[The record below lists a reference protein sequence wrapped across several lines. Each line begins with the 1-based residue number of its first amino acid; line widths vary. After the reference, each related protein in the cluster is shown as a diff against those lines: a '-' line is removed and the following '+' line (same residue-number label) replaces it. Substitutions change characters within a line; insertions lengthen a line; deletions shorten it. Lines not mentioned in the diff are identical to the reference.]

1 MALNSLLTTPL
12 SASILGAV
20 RGLIHDPQ
28 NRPVSGAVVQ
38 LHAVSSDLSQTTT
51 SNDAGEFVFENIPIG
66 EYSVEV
72 QLSGFRPEQQRLAL
86 SSSRD
91 LRLHFSLRLAA
102 TAETVNVSDEPI

>member
-1 MALNSLLTTPL
+1 MVVVVTVSFLLPTPL

-28 NRPVSGAVVQ
+28 HRPVSGAVVQ
-38 LHAVSSDLSQTTT
+38 LHAVSSDFSQTTT

-72 QLSGFRPEQQRLAL
+72 QLSGFQR
-86 SSSRD
+86 R
-91 LRLHFSLRLAA
+91 A
-102 TAETVNVSDEPI
+102 TKIGAEFKP